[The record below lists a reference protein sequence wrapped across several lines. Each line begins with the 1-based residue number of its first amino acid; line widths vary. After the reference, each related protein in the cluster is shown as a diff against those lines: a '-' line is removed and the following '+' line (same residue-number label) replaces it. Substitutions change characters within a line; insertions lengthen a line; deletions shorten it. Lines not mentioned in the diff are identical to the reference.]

1 MKIKSCRS
9 CSSKS
14 LKKLYS
20 LGNQYLTGIFPK
32 SRSQNV
38 PKGELSMVMC
48 GKCSLL
54 QLENSFNVN
63 VMYGENYGYLSSL
76 NPHMIKHLK
85 MKSEKLKKISK
96 LGNDET
102 IIDIGSNDGTFLSNY
117 RKTNR
122 LIGVDP
128 TIKKLKKFYR
138 KVIITI
144 SDFFSAQT
152 VSKYL
157 KNKKAKIITSI
168 SMFYDLPSP
177 IKFAQDIYECLDNDG
192 IWHLEQSYM
201 PLMLKNISYDTICH
215 EHLEYYSLKTIKY
228 IFDKVGFKIIDLEFN
243 DINGG
248 SFALTVSK
256 KKSKYPEYLKIV
268 DWLLFKEEKYKY
280 NSSTAQLK
288 FFKSVMQH
296 KKILQ
301 DLLSNLIDMRKKVIG
316 YGASTKGNVILQY
329 CNLTSSN
336 IKFIVDVNKDKNNKY
351 TPGSLIKIVSEKE
364 IKRYNPDYML
374 VLPWH
379 FKNFI
384 LQKEKNYLNQGGK
397 LIFPLPDIEIV

>member
-138 KVIITI
+138 KDIITI